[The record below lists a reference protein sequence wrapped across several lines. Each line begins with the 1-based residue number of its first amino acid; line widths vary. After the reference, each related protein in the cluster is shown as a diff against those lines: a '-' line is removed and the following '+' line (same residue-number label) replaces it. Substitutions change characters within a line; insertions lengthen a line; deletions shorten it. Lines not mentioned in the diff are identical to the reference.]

1 MFLTQNRA
9 ADTFSLTV
17 STPSGRIAS
26 SPLRWR
32 IIVALVGLAILV
44 AAGWL
49 ALIVVSRIDDLFF
62 PGESIGDIA
71 PIPGV
76 DDGGDSGP
84 INLLVLG
91 LDRRPAEGDIITRT
105 DTIFVV
111 TIDPQTK
118 TAGILGIPRDSWVD
132 IPLPDG
138 GGIYQERIN
147 TVFAAGEQGGY
158 SGGGK
163 ELAKDVVEENLG
175 INIDHY
181 VLIDFEGFIEVI
193 DALGGIEIYV
203 EEEIDDP
210 TYSRTELPGDYYPLH
225 FDVGDQHMD
234 GQTALDYSRTR
245 TGNSDLDRIR
255 RQQQVIFAA
264 IDTALQ
270 RDLVSPDKLFDLWK
284 DYKGAIETDIND
296 IQAPGFARLASQ
308 VDPADIAALSI
319 GAATTPFT
327 GPAGQAVLLIDK
339 DIVQE
344 IVAAL
349 FATDRRLTE
358 EAALVEVQDGADAS
372 GLAGDVVLYLQQ
384 FGFGSDSLSASDT
397 VDGTVP
403 PLTTIIDFS
412 GRTYTT
418 ERLAALLNVSSDQVR
433 EASDEDQALRTVA
446 DADVVVILGADAQ
459 ARDYSVEPAAGG

>member
-1 MFLTQNRA
+1 MA
-9 ADTFSLTV
+9 
-17 STPSGRIAS
+17 
-26 SPLRWR
+26 
-32 IIVALVGLAILV
+32 
-44 AAGWL
+44 WL

-62 PGESIGDIA
+62 PGQSIGNIGN
-71 PIPGV
+71 IPGT
-76 DDGGDSGP
+76 DDNGNDEP

-105 DTIFVV
+105 DTLFVV

-158 SGGGK
+158 PGGGK
-163 ELAKDVVEENLG
+163 ELMKDVVEENLG
-175 INIDHY
+175 IGIDHY

-193 DALGGIEIYV
+193 DALDGIDIYV
-203 EEEIDDP
+203 EEVIDDP
-210 TYSRTELPGDYYPLH
+210 TYSRTELPGDYHPLY
-225 FDVGDQHMD
+225 FEVGDTHMD

-264 IDTALQ
+264 IDAALQ
-270 RDLVSPDKLFDLWK
+270 RNLVSPDKLFDLWK
-284 DYKGAIETDIND
+284 QYKGAIETDIND

-319 GAATTPFT
+319 GAATTPAT
-327 GPAGQAVLLIDK
+327 IGDRSVLLIDK
-339 DIVQE
+339 EIVQE
-344 IVAAL
+344 IVNAL
-349 FATDRRLTE
+349 FANDRRLTE
-358 EAALVEVQDGADAS
+358 EAALIEVQSGADAS
-372 GLAGDVVLYLQQ
+372 GLAGDVLLFLQQ
-384 FGFGSDSLSASDT
+384 FGFGAGSLSASDT
-397 VDGTVP
+397 VDGAVP
-403 PLTTIIDFS
+403 PLTTIIDFA
-412 GRTYTT
+412 GKAYTS
-418 ERLAALLNVSSDQVR
+418 ERLAALLSVSTDQVR
-433 EASDEDQALRTVA
+433 EASADDAALRTVA

-459 ARDYSVEPAAGG
+459 ARDYTVAPASGG